1 MRLDEAYFATLGV
14 IGGVVGLLA
23 IGRGVGLAIPD
34 PIAAVGA
41 VTVSGT
47 FLLWRGAILLAAG
60 AFYLQGVN
68 EGLDRLNAQATVFL
82 ASLMI
87 GILAGAELV
96 SSLLEAIPGGADRWV
111 ADGGEI
117 VAAVGPPYSPAVV
130 MLPFAFVA
138 ITYWSQE
145 AEP

>member
-14 IGGVVGLLA
+14 IVGVVGLLA
-23 IGRGVGLAIPD
+23 VGRGIGLSIPD
-34 PIAAVGA
+34 PVATLGV

-60 AFYLQGVN
+60 AFYLQGAR

-82 ASLMI
+82 GSLMV

-96 SSLLEAIPGGADRWV
+96 STLLGAIPGGADRWV
-111 ADGGEI
+111 ATGGEI
-117 VAAVGPPYSPAVV
+117 VAALGPPYSPAVV
-130 MLPFAFVA
+130 MLPFALVA
-138 ITYWSQE
+138 ITYWSRE

>member
-14 IGGVVGLLA
+14 IVGVVGLLA
-23 IGRGVGLAIPD
+23 VGRGIGLSIPD
-34 PIAAVGA
+34 PVATLGV

-60 AFYLQGVN
+60 AFYLQGAR

-82 ASLMI
+82 GSLMV

-96 SSLLEAIPGGADRWV
+96 STLLGAIPGGADRWV
-111 ADGGEI
+111 ATGGEI
-117 VAAVGPPYSPAVV
+117 VAALGPPYSPAVV
-130 MLPFAFVA
+130 MLPFALVA
-138 ITYWSQE
+138 ITYWSRE
-145 AEP
+145 ADP